1 MQHFQ
6 NCPKKAI
13 KMQKC
18 IICLFF
24 SFLLSFYAN
33 IEKTYLNGNMS
44 RYIKS
49 SLKYKKKNQL
59 NSSFRDQIIE
69 GRRRPLILFTN

>member
-18 IICLFF
+18 IICQ
-24 SFLLSFYAN
+24 FLALCYLFYAN
-33 IEKTYLNGNMS
+33 IEKTHLNGNMS

-49 SLKYKKKNQL
+49 SLKYKKRI
-59 NSSFRDQIIE
+59 NSIVLLE
-69 GRRRPLILFTN
+69 TKL